1 MKRASVASTSPRQVS
16 TGQSRI
22 SSPERYLQTKGR
34 LMATRDTTREPSYW
48 VIFAGVMMVLLGFL
62 NFFYG
67 LAAVL
72 NDEVVVVGGQGAIIA
87 DLTTWG
93 WVTMIIAVILVLT
106 GGGLLT
112 GAEWARWVGVLVVA
126 VNAIEQVWIFPAAP
140 LWAFIVILLDV
151 VIIYNL
157 TARWTGATVV

>member
-1 MKRASVASTSPRQVS
+1 MSA
-16 TGQSRI
+16 
-22 SSPERYLQTKGR
+22 
-34 LMATRDTTREPSYW
+34 RDTTQEPTGW
-48 VIFAGVMMVLLGFL
+48 VIFAGVMMLLIGFL

-72 NDEVVVVGGQGAIIA
+72 NDDVVVVGGQGAIIA

-112 GAEWARWVGVLVVA
+112 GAEWARWVGVFVVA